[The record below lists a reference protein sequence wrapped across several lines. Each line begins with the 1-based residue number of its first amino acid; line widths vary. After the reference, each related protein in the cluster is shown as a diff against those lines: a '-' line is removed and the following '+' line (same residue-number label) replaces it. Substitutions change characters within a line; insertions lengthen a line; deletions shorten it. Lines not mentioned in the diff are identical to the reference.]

1 MGAPDPGA
9 WTCAGYHF
17 DNGLSLDLSI
27 SNLTKEYSYWAHVG
41 RSDLAISDIVDAGT
55 TTLLTAKYAF

>member
-1 MGAPDPGA
+1 MGTPDPA
-9 WTCAGYHF
+9 RDLHAGYHF

-55 TTLLTAKYAF
+55 TTLLTAKYTF